1 MSARAAADASFPP
14 IAGAVRTGDIRS
26 VRDHD
31 HSSNRIE
38 QAVTAAGA
46 TLGGLAVA
54 LGAFGAHALKQR
66 IGADALEWWQTAVQY
81 QMWHSLAV
89 TALGLSGLTW
99 ARLPAW
105 LMTIG
110 TVVFSGTLYL
120 IALGAPL
127 WLGAVT
133 PVGGVAM
140 ICGWALLAW
149 RVTHA
154 R

>member
-1 MSARAAADASFPP
+1 MRASRP
-14 IAGAVRTGDIRS
+14 IAGGPGTSDIRS
-26 VRDHD
+26 MRDQD
-31 HSSNRIE
+31 HSSKIVE

-54 LGAFGAHALKQR
+54 LGALGAHALKQR
-66 IGADALEWWQTAVQY
+66 IGADALDWWQTAVQY

-89 TALGLSGLTW
+89 TALGISGLSW

-105 LMTIG
+105 LMTVG
-110 TVVFSGTLYL
+110 TVIFSGTLYM
-120 IALGAPL
+120 ITLGAPL

-133 PVGGVAM
+133 PLGGVAM

-149 RVTHA
+149 RVVHA